1 MNSLDQL
8 DPATASTIRLVLGGR
23 APLLLRALEES
34 EEPSMSVREQVQDVL
49 ADELMPELTGPDWE
63 PTSYGLRV
71 ESAIVRFLE
80 VHRITSPTKDRAWPP
95 VPDLRGPQRE
105 GRG

>member
-1 MNSLDQL
+1 VNALDHL
-8 DPATASTIRLVLGGR
+8 DSGTTRTIRLVLGSR
-23 APLLLRALEES
+23 APLLLRALEQS
-34 EEPSMSVREQVQDVL
+34 ERPSMSIREKVEDVL
-49 ADELMPELTGPDWE
+49 ADELVPEFTGPDWE

-80 VHRITSPTKDRAWPP
+80 VHQITRPTKGHAWPP